1 MSAFQ
6 GFPKEGF
13 AFLAGLSR
21 HNEKAWFEAHR
32 EIYDRAI
39 QVPALALV
47 AELGARLRKRVPSLK
62 LEPRIGGSLFRIH
75 RDTRFS
81 ADKSP
86 LKTHVGIRLRDGD
99 TATSTKCSGP
109 LFYLE
114 LRAEK
119 LRLGSGIKEFDPATL
134 EAFRR
139 KVAGRS
145 GARQIQSLIADAED
159 RGHAVVGEMLARP
172 PAAYASVGAG
182 ELLRRKGLF
191 VTEEMALPAI
201 THETGFI
208 KFCDDWFKPYV
219 PLFEEMRSLALG
231 GRGG

>member
-21 HNEKAWFEAHR
+21 HNDKAWFEAHR
-32 EIYDRAI
+32 EAYDRAI

-47 AELGARLRKRVPSLK
+47 AELGARLKKRVPSLK
-62 LEPRIGGSLFRIH
+62 PEPKIGGSLFRIH

-86 LKTHVGIRLRDGD
+86 YKTHVGIRLRDGD
-99 TATSTKCSGP
+99 TATSSKCSGP

-114 LRAEK
+114 LRADR
-119 LRLGSGIKEFDPATL
+119 LRLGSGIKEFDPATQ

-139 KVAGRS
+139 KVAGRA
-145 GARQIQSLIADAED
+145 GAKRLQGLIDAAEE
-159 RGHAVVGEMLARP
+159 RGHTVAGEVLARL
-172 PAAYASVGAG
+172 PAAYATAGAG
-182 ELLRRKGLF
+182 DLLRRKGLF
-191 VTEEMALPAI
+191 IMEEMAMPAI
-201 THETGFI
+201 VHEKGFI
-208 KFCDDWFKPYV
+208 KFCEDWFKPYV
-219 PLFEEMRSLALG
+219 PLFEDMRSLALE
-231 GRGG
+231 GRKA